1 MATNAPTSPNSNK
14 RKRDPSS
21 SDYGR
26 ASKTPNTTAADTP
39 SAQNVLPEAVYNS
52 LLQGLNEPVNAADE
66 STRTAQA
73 ALQQQQQPPQA
84 QQAQQSPQQAQGGQQ
99 GQPQEPHSA
108 YPDLV
113 GEIYQQLRQ
122 TLGGV
127 PHMSPQGPS
136 GMDASAAM
144 TNFDARGKPLVGT
157 PEWHQLRKDNH
168 KEGEFTMCVF
178 GAQY

>member
-1 MATNAPTSPNSNK
+1 MSTNEPTSLSSNK

-26 ASKTPNTTAADTP
+26 ASKNANTTGTD
-39 SAQNVLPEAVYNS
+39 SSSGQGVLSEAVYNS
-52 LLQGLNEPVNAADE
+52 LLQGLNEPVDAAEE

-73 ALQQQQQPPQA
+73 ALQQQQQQPQT
-84 QQAQQSPQQAQGGQQ
+84 QQQQQQSPQQGQGGQQ
-99 GQPQEPHSA
+99 GPPQEQHSA

-136 GMDASAAM
+136 GMDAGAAL

-168 KEGEFTMCVF
+168 KEGEC
-178 GAQY
+178 QSLN